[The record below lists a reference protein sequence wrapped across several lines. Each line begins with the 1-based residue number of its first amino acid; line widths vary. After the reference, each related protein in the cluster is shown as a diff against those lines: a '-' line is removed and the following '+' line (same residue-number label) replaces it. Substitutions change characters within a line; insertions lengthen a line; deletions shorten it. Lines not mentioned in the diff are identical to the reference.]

1 MKFLLKK
8 ILFNLIVFVICICVK
23 LIKFYKNYN
32 LNFLKLILFKKKL
45 ILKLLVKEGKMKYF
59 K

>member
-32 LNFLKLILFKKKL
+32 LNFLKLILFKKVN
-45 ILKLLVKEGKMKYF
+45 IEIFGKRRKNEII
-59 K
+59 